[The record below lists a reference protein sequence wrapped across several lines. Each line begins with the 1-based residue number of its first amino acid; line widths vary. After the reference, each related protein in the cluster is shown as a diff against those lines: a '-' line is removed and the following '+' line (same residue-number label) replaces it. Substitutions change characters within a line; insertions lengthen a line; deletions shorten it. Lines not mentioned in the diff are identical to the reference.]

1 MRGRTRSASPAS
13 LAQVGALRVHGPN
26 ILEVQAQLLRF
37 LQLVVAQQDHRHPG
51 LNERTAA
58 WPERLGNKTA
68 LCGGEGQNRILPL
81 LRDQIF
87 MSVMQTCR
95 TFSWSPTCA
104 LKGYTRGGP
113 KYFRPTV
120 SLYHVITKKP
130 RLCAGRAVS
139 GPEPSG
145 PPEGVKAKCEER
157 ICQGTDLM
165 PFTSSP
171 QSRCSNS
178 LGACGTANSLHS
190 REAEARSRGRSSS
203 KVERASLGGWHQ
215 LW

>member
-26 ILEVQAQLLRF
+26 ILEVQAQLLRL

-95 TFSWSPTCA
+95 TFSC
-104 LKGYTRGGP
+104 P

-139 GPEPSG
+139 GQ
-145 PPEGVKAKCEER
+145 R
-157 ICQGTDLM
+157 
-165 PFTSSP
+165 
-171 QSRCSNS
+171 
-178 LGACGTANSLHS
+178 LHS
-190 REAEARSRGRSSS
+190 FAQLRSPPGPRG
-203 KVERASLGGWHQ
+203 G
-215 LW
+215 